1 MQFEVEIDTSSEFF
15 APVSSDVFNTLIGEY
30 NATRAKILELADIAT
45 GHAFN
50 TAMGYFIEGNAGD
63 ERMHRS
69 LYVEK
74 LFRVDGAIK
83 ALNARYWRRALD
95 LTDVYEIMPQKRRDE
110 WDKDIRE
117 GNMPDFA
124 DEAVRPTILNL
135 LNMRAQFLAE
145 KVDGVFRGLSGDH
158 VTNRPEGFS
167 TRMIISYVVNSWG
180 LTCTSRGGLIHDL
193 RCVISRFMGRGEPP
207 RRLTS
212 DFLDQTRRTP
222 GQWVST
228 DGGALR
234 VRIYKNGNAHLE
246 VHPDMAWRLNC
257 VLAHMYPSAIPSEFR
272 QKPKKKPKE
281 FEQLLRPLP
290 FPVLEIISQCLYYV
304 RPDAH
309 HVWFNSEAAAS
320 PHIEEVKRVLESI
333 GGVQDSRPTHKTNF
347 NFEYPVEQVL
357 REIVATGV
365 LPDGVSFQ
373 FHQTSENLAYEAAA
387 WAEIGDEDEVLEPS
401 AGQGAIAE
409 HLPADRLQCV
419 ELSALH
425 CQILKA
431 KGFRTEQ
438 ADFIAWAQGAAELGR
453 KYGAIVMNPPFADG
467 RAALHVEYAY
477 SLLAPGGRLVA
488 VMPGSYRGKQVIP
501 NVEAEFSRIYENEF
515 TTTNVSVV
523 LMRVT
528 RPAISAAGSELDFDL
543 EAVA

>member
-1 MQFEVEIDTSSEFF
+1 MQFEVEIDTPSEFF

-30 NATRAKILELADIAT
+30 NATRAKIIELADVAT
-45 GHAFN
+45 GHAFS
-50 TAMGYFIEGNAGD
+50 TAMAYFIEGNAGD

-69 LYVEK
+69 LYVDK
-74 LFRVDGAIK
+74 LFQVDGAIK
-83 ALNARYWRRALD
+83 ALNASYWRRALN
-95 LTDVYEIMPQKRRDE
+95 LTDAYELMPQKRRDE

-117 GNMPDFA
+117 GNMPDFTE
-124 DEAVRPTILNL
+124 DAVRPTILNL

-145 KVDGVFRGLSGDH
+145 KVDGVFRGLSGHH

-167 TRMIISYVVNSWG
+167 IRMIISYVLNSWG
-180 LTCTSRGGLIHDL
+180 HTCTTRGGLIHDL
-193 RCVISRFMGRGEPP
+193 RCVISRFMGRGEPH
-207 RRLTS
+207 RRLTI
-212 DFLDQTRRTP
+212 DFLEQTRRTP

-234 VRIYKNGNAHLE
+234 VRMYKNGNAHLE

-257 VLAHMYPSAIPSEFR
+257 VLAHMHPSAIPSEFR
-272 QKPKKKPKE
+272 KKPKKKPKE

-290 FPVLEIISQCLYYV
+290 FPVLEIISQCLYHV
-304 RPDAH
+304 RPDAQ

-320 PHIEEVKRVLESI
+320 PHLEEAKRVLESI
-333 GGVQDSRPTHKTNF
+333 GGVRDSRPTHQMNF
-347 NFEYPVEQVL
+347 DYPVHQIL

-365 LPDGVSFQ
+365 LPDSVSFQ
-373 FHQTSENLAYEAAA
+373 FHQTSERLAYDAAE

-401 AGQGAIAE
+401 AGQGAIAK
-409 HLPADRLQCV
+409 HLPADSLQCI

-438 ADFIAWAQGAAELGR
+438 ADFIAWAEDAAEHGR
-453 KYGAIVMNPPFADG
+453 KFNVIVMNPPFADG
-467 RAALHVEYAY
+467 RAALHIEYAY
-477 SLLAPGGRLVA
+477 SLLAQGGRLVA
-488 VMPGSYRGKQVIP
+488 VMPGSYRNKQIIP

-515 TTTNVSVV
+515 TTTSVSVV
-523 LMRVT
+523 LMRVR
-528 RPAISAAGSELDFDL
+528 RPIDAHSQTVKS
-543 EAVA
+543 VAMEVTA